1 MVDILG
7 ENRKRLYN
15 HLVLQ
20 FFFSETEERVVLDVG
35 YSGLISYKMTL
46 DENTPN
52 TIEALRIHPNK
63 SKLFGI
69 NPPVLIL
76 SRASMRKRVL
86 GLSILL

>member
-1 MVDILG
+1 
-7 ENRKRLYN
+7 
-15 HLVLQ
+15 
-20 FFFSETEERVVLDVG
+20 LDVG
-35 YSGLISYKMTL
+35 YSGLIEYKMTP